1 MRRGLAL
8 PLLTLLLLAG
18 PVLCRAQPTLHL
30 LCVGISHHEDFT
42 LDLEFADRDAG
53 EFAREFVAR
62 SGGAFGQTRLA
73 LLTNR
78 EATRGRILAELA
90 LTCAV
95 SGPSDTVVLFFSGH
109 GAYTDKLGFYLLAR
123 DTHTPEAARTA
134 LLWSDVRS
142 SLWSLNAARVLL
154 FIDACEAGGA
164 VPTEPLCKRVP
175 TVTFASSSASQSSN
189 EEEPLGHGVF
199 TAALLAALR
208 GGADADLDGQIS
220 LGELGSWLPPA
231 VSRLSK
237 GRQTPKPPDFGSV
250 DPATTLAAAGSPGY

>member
-1 MRRGLAL
+1 MRCGLAM
-8 PLLTLLLLAG
+8 LLLLAR
-18 PVLCRAQPTLHL
+18 PALCRAQPTLHL
-30 LCVGISHHEDFT
+30 LCVGISHHDDFT

-53 EFAREFVAR
+53 EFAREFAGRAKGMFGRAR
-62 SGGAFGQTRLA
+62 LT

-78 EATRGRILAELA
+78 EATRDRIMAELA

-95 SGPSDTVVLFFSGH
+95 SEPGDTVVLFFSGH

-123 DTHTPEAARTA
+123 DTHTPAVARTA
-134 LLWSDVRS
+134 LLWRDVRA

-164 VPTEPLCKRVP
+164 VPPEALCKRVP
-175 TVTFASSSASQSSN
+175 AVTFASSSASQSSN
-189 EEEPLGHGVF
+189 EERPLGHGVF

-208 GGADADLDGQIS
+208 GEADADLDGQIS
-220 LGELGSWLPPA
+220 LGELSDWLPPA

-237 GRQTPKPPDFGSV
+237 GKQTPKPPDLGTV
-250 DPATTLAAAGSPGY
+250 DPATTLAAAGSLGP